1 VAGERV
7 LTEEELRGC
16 LAALD
21 DAYDRVA
28 AILRRPAT

>member
-1 VAGERV
+1 VAGQRV

-16 LAALD
+16 RAALD

-28 AILRRPAT
+28 AILRQPVT